1 MTLGGYIY
9 RNALRNK
16 RRAVLTSGSVAVSL
30 FLFLTL
36 QVAKREMTIP
46 PEDAGASLRIAVRN
60 KISLANTL
68 PARQLPAIEKLPGVV
83 AVMPFTYFGGKFKDD
98 DSLGFA
104 QFAVDPWKFRQ
115 LFGEAKIPAE
125 QFEAWR
131 TTRDACIVGRDT
143 AKRYGLKVGDRV
155 TLIGTIYPVDLELK
169 IAGIYGGTID
179 DTNMWFHHVYLDEA
193 MGNWGRVG
201 MWWMRAENAEVVP
214 GLLTRINA
222 LFANTSSEVRAETER
237 AFQMSFVSM
246 WGNISFL
253 INSICSVVV
262 FTLALVTASTMSMT
276 VRERFR
282 ELAILKAVGFRRHQ
296 IVACLL
302 AESFLLASAG
312 AVVGVGGAAW
322 LFGSGAVKGLT
333 GGIFP
338 SFELTVRIA
347 SMAVLIAFVLGVF
360 AIILPARAVTRMSVV
375 DGLRAVD

>member
-1 MTLGGYIY
+1 
-9 RNALRNK
+9 
-16 RRAVLTSGSVAVSL
+16 
-30 FLFLTL
+30 
-36 QVAKREMTIP
+36 
-46 PEDAGASLRIAVRN
+46 
-60 KISLANTL
+60 
-68 PARQLPAIEKLPGVV
+68 
-83 AVMPFTYFGGKFKDD
+83 
-98 DSLGFA
+98 
-104 QFAVDPWKFRQ
+104 
-115 LFGEAKIPAE
+115 
-125 QFEAWR
+125 
-131 TTRDACIVGRDT
+131 
-143 AKRYGLKVGDRV
+143 
-155 TLIGTIYPVDLELK
+155 
-169 IAGIYGGTID
+169 
-179 DTNMWFHHVYLDEA
+179 
-193 MGNWGRVG
+193 
-201 MWWMRAENAEVVP
+201 
-214 GLLTRINA
+214 
-222 LFANTSSEVRAETER
+222 
-237 AFQMSFVSM
+237 M

-338 SFELTVRIA
+338 SFELSVRIA